1 MSLKA
6 IDNIYRKQC
15 NKKECDYLDDWQMK
29 IERYEEFLEE
39 RFNSAF
45 SENIK
50 ILEEIIKYDV

>member
-1 MSLKA
+1 
-6 IDNIYRKQC
+6 
-15 NKKECDYLDDWQMK
+15 MK